1 MTTTIIAEKEG
12 VKEGAFIVPEPDVI
26 DETDA
31 VILPEIK
38 GLEILKEG
46 TYAVDLE
53 QTISD
58 MLLVIKKM
66 EAQLDSVL
74 KLNDGLEKDLDNSK
88 ESIAGLR
95 EEKSQLEAKIARM
108 EEEIPSKREL
118 QIENNYLIEERN
130 DVQHII
136 REMKTKIENMKKEA
150 VRYQKQITG
159 LREDKK
165 DIIIEIDY
173 LESKLN
179 AVLEKNEYYR
189 TEIDALRGE
198 KLAQEEKIKSLG
210 KKLKE
215 TFEEKYK
222 LYQELKGEK
231 P

>member
-1 MTTTIIAEKEG
+1 MTTTIIEEKEG

-26 DETDA
+26 DKTGE

-53 QTISD
+53 KTISD

-74 KLNDGLEKDLDNSK
+74 KINDDLEKDLDTSK
-88 ESIAGLR
+88 ESVACLR
-95 EEKSQLEAKIARM
+95 KEKSQLEAKIARM

-130 DVQHII
+130 DAQHSI
-136 REMKTKIENMKKEA
+136 REMKAKIEKIKKEA

-165 DIIIEIDY
+165 DIVIEIDY

-179 AVLEKNEYYR
+179 AVFEKNKYYQ

-198 KLAQEEKIKSLG
+198 KLTQEEKIKSLE
-210 KKLKE
+210 KELKE
-215 TFEEKYK
+215 TLKEKYR
-222 LYQELKGEK
+222 LYQELKGEN

>member
-1 MTTTIIAEKEG
+1 MTTTIIEEKEG
-12 VKEGAFIVPEPDVI
+12 VKEGVFIVPEPDVI
-26 DETDA
+26 DETGE

-53 QTISD
+53 KTISD

-74 KLNDGLEKDLDNSK
+74 KLNDDLEKDLDTSK

-95 EEKSQLEAKIARM
+95 EEKSQLGAKIARM

-150 VRYQKQITG
+150 VRYQKKISG

-165 DIIIEIDY
+165 DIRIEIDY
-173 LESKLN
+173 LQSKLN
-179 AVLEKNEYYR
+179 SVLEKNKYYQ

-198 KLAQEEKIKSLG
+198 KLTQEEKIKSLE
-210 KKLKE
+210 KELKE
-215 TFEEKYK
+215 TLKEKYR
-222 LYQELKGEK
+222 LYQEIKVISQ
-231 P
+231 

>member
-1 MTTTIIAEKEG
+1 MTTTIMEEKEG

-26 DETDA
+26 DETGE

-53 QTISD
+53 KTISD

-74 KLNDGLEKDLDNSK
+74 KLNDDLEKDIDTSK
-88 ESIAGLR
+88 ESIAALR
-95 EEKSQLEAKIARM
+95 KEKSQLEAKIARM

-130 DVQHII
+130 DAQHSI
-136 REMKTKIENMKKEA
+136 REMKAKIEKMKKEA
-150 VRYQKQITG
+150 VRYQKQING
-159 LREDKK
+159 LKEDKK

-173 LESKLN
+173 LQSKLN
-179 AVLEKNEYYR
+179 AVFEKNKYYK

-198 KLAQEEKIKSLG
+198 KLTQEKKIESLEKE
-210 KKLKE
+210 LKE
-215 TFEEKYK
+215 TLKERYR
-222 LYQELKGEK
+222 LYQELKG
-231 P
+231 